1 MKKTFTL
8 FTIGTLLLIGASAF
22 VSDTKNSTG
31 MAGYTGAPSEQTCAA
46 CHSGGSTATKTI
58 SLSSNPSF
66 TGGKYLPDSVYAITI
81 DVSAA
86 GFNNF
91 GFGCEILNSSNAN
104 IGTMQNAGSGVK
116 FLNAGARRNAVHSA
130 IKAGT
135 GSVSFTFEWKAPAA
149 GAGDATFYACGNA
162 VNANG
167 NTNGDVAVPGGALL
181 SLTEGTVAVVQPT
194 FTAIQETTDKFI
206 SNVIV
211 SPNPSS
217 GFSQISYS
225 LKKESLTEIELYD
238 INGKKI
244 KQLVKENE
252 QVGYQSHIINLSSV
266 PAGVYF
272 VRVISDGNQVSQKLV
287 SVN

>member
-31 MAGYTGAPSEQTCAA
+31 MAGYTGAPGEQTCSA
-46 CHSGGSTATKTI
+46 CHSGGSAATKSI
-58 SLSSNPSF
+58 SISSNPNF
-66 TGGKYLPDSVYAITI
+66 TGGKYLPDSIYDITI
-81 DVSAA
+81 NVSAT

-116 FLNAGARRNAVHSA
+116 FLNAGARQNAVHSA

-135 GSVSFTFEWKAPAA
+135 GSATFTFEWKAPAA

-167 NTNGDVAVPGGALL
+167 NTNGDLPVPGSALL
-181 SLTEGTVAVVQPT
+181 TLNEGTVAVVQPT
-194 FTAIQETTDKFI
+194 FTAIQEVTDKFI
-206 SNVIV
+206 SNVVV

-217 GFSQISYS
+217 GFSQISYN
-225 LKKESLTEIELYD
+225 LKNESLTEIELYD

-244 KQLVKENE
+244 KQLAKENE
-252 QVGYQSHIINLSSV
+252 QAGYKSHIINLSSV
-266 PAGVYF
+266 QAGVYF
-272 VRVISDGNQVSQKLV
+272 VRVNSNGNQVSQKLV
-287 SVN
+287 SIN